1 MSNMHGADTAVDDAV
16 LRKKEQ
22 KDVELDKKILALR
35 KKNEAL
41 IRRYQEIEED
51 KKRAEQGGMAVTSRR
66 PKQDGL
72 TITITKAHNDLKDAI
87 TQTEHCG
94 QDSPALSMD
103 KRVVS
108 EKWRSPCPTSPA
120 FGIGSEEEEEEE
132 EADHMF
138 TFRMG
143 KRMQLAVTMDNKAKG
158 KRIVSEKRAE
168 SFPGSGRVP
177 DLSEEEMDHLVAFR
191 RGRRMQIAITMDN
204 KEKGEERRT
213 AEKRRS
219 DSDRGP
225 ESEHSRKDGGKPV
238 QKSPG
243 DLSFPMTGRERSEY
257 IRWKRER
264 DQIDLERL
272 ARHKN
277 AKGEWRR
284 AWDVEK
290 SEHMFEED
298 FVKDGEPALD
308 NPSSKKGGGHHG
320 VKVSDP
326 GPKAV
331 PAVSSRA
338 KGKDRLTGR
347 ARRWDVKEGEDM
359 SLVKDDLDGQ
369 RSLGMDRQKSR
380 GDEGLEEN
388 CTAELEEKGKQPS
401 LQDHGASS
409 SQQLRSGTVKPAQNG
424 QKEEQRGVRGCSTE
438 VSVASAEDSEPGPK
452 PSKES
457 VGEDASGKPGTADM
471 SLEKES
477 TDSTASQSSLQSTVQ
492 GTRPGSKETLSLPMG
507 VNVDGA
513 GLEKQPASE
522 QEPSENS
529 SSSHGGKLNTAAGD
543 RLDADQGQL
552 VSKGGE
558 EITQTTALEG
568 QALALQESEDAEG
581 TEHHEPSP
589 PGKARSD
596 KAVVPEQDTAKSQI
610 TCWRQWRRRGAQAY
624 PHSFMF
630 YETNFQHLCS
640 ALQHRSQHMVF
651 PPPSPPPLIYL
662 FGIYC
667 SCVASQG
674 NVYWMHFILFNN

>member
-1 MSNMHGADTAVDDAV
+1 MQHPCEVAPLEPTEILQSRSNPGAKLCSGIRRAPPPMSNMHRADAAVDDAV

-51 KKRAEQGGMAVTSRR
+51 KKRAEQEGMAVTSRR

-72 TITITKAHNDLKDAI
+72 TITITKAHND
-87 TQTEHCG
+87 
-94 QDSPALSMD
+94 

-108 EKWRSPCPTSPA
+108 EKRGSLCPTSPG

-158 KRIVSEKRAE
+158 KRIVSEKRTE
-168 SFPGSGRVP
+168 SFPGPGRVS

-243 DLSFPMTGRERSEY
+243 DPSFPMTGRERSEY

-290 SEHMFEED
+290 SEYMFEED

-308 NPSSKKGGGHHG
+308 NPSSKKGGRNARKFQHRSFPADGRGGGHHG
-320 VKVSDP
+320 VNVSEP

-347 ARRWDVKEGEDM
+347 ARRWDAKEGEDM

-369 RSLGMDRQKSR
+369 RSLGMDRRKSR
-380 GDEGLEEN
+380 GDEGVEEN

-409 SQQLRSGTVKPAQNG
+409 SQQLRSGKVQPAQNG
-424 QKEEQRGVRGCSTE
+424 QKEERRGVRGCSTE
-438 VSVASAEDSEPGPK
+438 VSVASAGDSEPGPK

-457 VGEDASGKPGTADM
+457 VGEDASGKPGTADI
-471 SLEKES
+471 SQEEN
-477 TDSTASQSSLQSTVQ
+477 TDSTASQSSLQNTLQ
-492 GTRPGSKETLSLPMG
+492 GTRPGSEETLSLPVG

-513 GLEKQPASE
+513 GLEKQPALE
-522 QEPSENS
+522 QESSENS
-529 SSSHGGKLNTAAGD
+529 SNSHEGKLDTAAGD
-543 RLDADQGQL
+543 RLDAEQGQL

-558 EITQTTALEG
+558 EVTQTTVLEG
-568 QALALQESEDAEG
+568 QALALKGSEDAEG
-581 TEHHEPSP
+581 TEHHEPLP
-589 PGKARSD
+589 PGKASSD
-596 KAVVPEQDTAKSQI
+596 KAVVPEQDMTKSQSGEGDQPEDCKDKDSGD
-610 TCWRQWRRRGAQAY
+610 T
-624 PHSFMF
+624 H
-630 YETNFQHLCS
+630 N
-640 ALQHRSQHMVF
+640 
-651 PPPSPPPLIYL
+651 
-662 FGIYC
+662 
-667 SCVASQG
+667 
-674 NVYWMHFILFNN
+674 

>member
-1 MSNMHGADTAVDDAV
+1 MSNMHRADTAVDDAV

-87 TQTEHCG
+87 TQTEHYG

-108 EKWRSPCPTSPA
+108 EKWGSPCPTSPA

-168 SFPGSGRVP
+168 SFPGPGRVP

-219 DSDRGP
+219 DSERGP

-308 NPSSKKGGGHHG
+308 NPSSKKGGRNARKFQHRSFPADGRGGGHHG
-320 VKVSDP
+320 VNVSNL

-347 ARRWDVKEGEDM
+347 ARRWDAKEGEDM

-369 RSLGMDRQKSR
+369 RSLGTDRRKSR
-380 GDEGLEEN
+380 GDEGVEEN

-401 LQDHGASS
+401 LQNHGASS
-409 SQQLRSGTVKPAQNG
+409 SQHLQSGKVQPAQNG
-424 QKEEQRGVRGCSTE
+424 QKEEWRGVRGCSTE
-438 VSVASAEDSEPGPK
+438 VSVASAGNSEPGPK

-457 VGEDASGKPGTADM
+457 LGEDASAKPGTADM

-477 TDSTASQSSLQSTVQ
+477 TDSTASESSLQST
-492 GTRPGSKETLSLPMG
+492 RPGSEETLSLPMG

-529 SSSHGGKLNTAAGD
+529 SSSHGGKLDTGAGD

-558 EITQTTALEG
+558 EVTQTTALEG

-581 TEHHEPSP
+581 TEHHKPSP
-589 PGKARSD
+589 PGKASSD
-596 KAVVPEQDTAKSQI
+596 KAVVPEQDTAKSQSGEGDQPEDYKDSGD
-610 TCWRQWRRRGAQAY
+610 T
-624 PHSFMF
+624 H
-630 YETNFQHLCS
+630 N
-640 ALQHRSQHMVF
+640 
-651 PPPSPPPLIYL
+651 
-662 FGIYC
+662 
-667 SCVASQG
+667 
-674 NVYWMHFILFNN
+674 

>member
-1 MSNMHGADTAVDDAV
+1 MSNMHRADAAVDDAV

-51 KKRAEQGGMAVTSRR
+51 KKRAEQEGMAVTSRR

-72 TITITKAHNDLKDAI
+72 TITITKAHN
-87 TQTEHCG
+87 
-94 QDSPALSMD
+94 
-103 KRVVS
+103 
-108 EKWRSPCPTSPA
+108 
-120 FGIGSEEEEEEE
+120 
-132 EADHMF
+132 
-138 TFRMG
+138 
-143 KRMQLAVTMDNKAKG
+143 G

-168 SFPGSGRVP
+168 SFPGPGRVP

-213 AEKRRS
+213 AEKRRTE
-219 DSDRGP
+219 SDRGP

-243 DLSFPMTGRERSEY
+243 DPSFPMSGRERSEY
-257 IRWKRER
+257 MRWKRER
-264 DQIDLERL
+264 EQIDLERL

-308 NPSSKKGGGHHG
+308 NPSSKKGGRNARKFQHRSFPAEGRGGGHHG
-320 VKVSDP
+320 VNVSDP

-347 ARRWDVKEGEDM
+347 ARRWDAKEGEDM

-380 GDEGLEEN
+380 GDEGVEEN

-409 SQQLRSGTVKPAQNG
+409 SQRLRNGKVQPAQNG

-438 VSVASAEDSEPGPK
+438 VSVASAGDSEPGPK
-452 PSKES
+452 PSKEN
-457 VGEDASGKPGTADM
+457 VGEDANGKPGTADV
-471 SLEKES
+471 SQEKES
-477 TDSTASQSSLQSTVQ
+477 TDSSASQSSLQNTLQ
-492 GTRPGSKETLSLPMG
+492 GTRPGSEETLSLPVG

-522 QEPSENS
+522 QESSENS
-529 SSSHGGKLNTAAGD
+529 SSSHGGKLDTAAGD

-558 EITQTTALEG
+558 EVTQTTVLEG
-568 QALALQESEDAEG
+568 QALALKGSEDAEG
-581 TEHHEPSP
+581 TEHHGPLP
-589 PGKARSD
+589 PEKASSD
-596 KAVVPEQDTAKSQI
+596 KAVVPEQDMAKSQSGEGDQPEDCKDKDSGD
-610 TCWRQWRRRGAQAY
+610 T
-624 PHSFMF
+624 H
-630 YETNFQHLCS
+630 N
-640 ALQHRSQHMVF
+640 
-651 PPPSPPPLIYL
+651 
-662 FGIYC
+662 
-667 SCVASQG
+667 
-674 NVYWMHFILFNN
+674 

>member
-1 MSNMHGADTAVDDAV
+1 MSNMHRADAAVDDAV

-51 KKRAEQGGMAVTSRR
+51 KKRAEQEGMAVTSRR

-72 TITITKAHNDLKDAI
+72 TITITKAHND
-87 TQTEHCG
+87 
-94 QDSPALSMD
+94 

-108 EKWRSPCPTSPA
+108 EKWGSPCPTSPG
-120 FGIGSEEEEEEE
+120 FGVGSEEEEEEE

-158 KRIVSEKRAE
+158 KRIVSEKRTE
-168 SFPGSGRVP
+168 SFPGPGRAP

-204 KEKGEERRT
+204 KEKAEERRT

-298 FVKDGEPALD
+298 FVKDGQPALD
-308 NPSSKKGGGHHG
+308 NPSNKKGGRNAKKFQHRSFPAEGRGGGHHG
-320 VKVSDP
+320 VNVSDP

-347 ARRWDVKEGEDM
+347 ARRWDAKEGEDM
-359 SLVKDDLDGQ
+359 SLLKDDLDGQ
-369 RSLGMDRQKSR
+369 KSLGVERRKSR
-380 GDEGLEEN
+380 GDEEVEEN

-409 SQQLRSGTVKPAQNG
+409 SQQLRSGKVQPAQNG
-424 QKEEQRGVRGCSTE
+424 QKEEQRGMRDCSTE
-438 VSVASAEDSEPGPK
+438 VSVASAGDSEPGPK
-452 PSKES
+452 PSNES
-457 VGEDASGKPGTADM
+457 VGEDASGKPGTTDI
-471 SLEKES
+471 SQEKES
-477 TDSTASQSSLQSTVQ
+477 TDSTTSQSSLQSTVQ
-492 GTRPGSKETLSLPMG
+492 GSRPGSKETSSLPVG

-522 QEPSENS
+522 QESSENS
-529 SSSHGGKLNTAAGD
+529 SNNHGGELDTAAGD

-552 VSKGGE
+552 VSRGGE
-558 EITQTTALEG
+558 EVTQTTALEG
-568 QALALQESEDAEG
+568 QALALKGSEDAGG

-589 PGKARSD
+589 QGKASSD
-596 KAVVPEQDTAKSQI
+596 GTVVPEQDTAKSQSGEGDQPEDCKDKDSGD
-610 TCWRQWRRRGAQAY
+610 T
-624 PHSFMF
+624 H
-630 YETNFQHLCS
+630 N
-640 ALQHRSQHMVF
+640 
-651 PPPSPPPLIYL
+651 
-662 FGIYC
+662 
-667 SCVASQG
+667 
-674 NVYWMHFILFNN
+674 